1 MRSIHTVSGIRQ
13 ARFLILERKSLLFH
27 VKANFDAPKNI
38 MNSKHIKSIF
48 FILVFLLS
56 NSISHQAQN
65 PTLDPRFGIVETI
78 MNPQAA
84 TEAGAG
90 YSRIILRWDVFQP
103 NSPDEWQ
110 PANVPDPMINQELAD
125 GREVVAILIATP
137 HWASK
142 GMNDSRA
149 VPDMVAWGKFV
160 HKVATHYQ
168 GKIKHWIIWN
178 EPDVWDHNHPGNTW
192 LGTEIDYA
200 ELLKTAYGSIKVVDP
215 DMQVHIAGLT
225 YHWDREFDREQYLAR
240 LLHVIASD
248 PRAEENNF
256 YFDGIGYHLYYRP
269 YQAFLILTEIRS
281 ILYEY
286 NLDDKPIWINETNAP
301 PTDDHLEPPWAEP
314 LFIVSSQ
321 EQAAYIIQ
329 AHALMLAGGAERIEV
344 YKMQNSLN
352 HPEDVEP
359 FGLVRSDGSRRL
371 AFHAYR
377 VVTKHFADYVETH
390 WLQQGNIYVVTL
402 DRDGKTTTIL
412 WNTSQHELL
421 FTLNAIAEQALLVDE
436 VGNEQVIMATDGSY
450 TLRLPEATCTAGEC
464 LVGGMPRLLIEDGS
478 PNQRLPLVQLSIK
491 TESVSPIV
499 TTTLEITPSHK
510 NIISSAMLITSSDVI
525 SDTDKNNVLVSK
537 LENINWYEFF
547 TPYRVLV
554 LVVLGTILFTVIY
567 GMQFMFW
574 TKRDS

>member
-1 MRSIHTVSGIRQ
+1 
-13 ARFLILERKSLLFH
+13 LLFH

-149 VPDMVAWGKFV
+149 VPDMVAWG
-160 HKVATHYQ
+160 
-168 GKIKHWIIWN
+168 N
-178 EPDVWDHNHPGNTW
+178 
-192 LGTEIDYA
+192 
-200 ELLKTAYGSIKVVDP
+200 
-215 DMQVHIAGLT
+215 
-225 YHWDREFDREQYLAR
+225 HWDREFDREQYLAR